1 MTQQNEISISL
12 HQQQQQS
19 TISPRISSNHAF
31 TRNNNNNLRKAS
43 INALKNLLPVV
54 QDSYRSS
61 RTTTTTATNYSSI
74 TSSELAKQS
83 TTRHVSVQ
91 CDLIDTTTTIPPF
104 ELAVWLRLPSDA
116 VFLEI
121 QTRRLIEP
129 RSDQRIH
136 IGPLLLQRSS
146 SSLDRKSNEKREP
159 QQQQQRR
166 RTNTRSVVYL
176 QEISV
181 QTCELNEHVSRVVG
195 QLAGVFASHEKI
207 YYPKRLANLIDSLSS
222 GVSLERLLKCL
233 VKLTSTS
240 KREALCEKL
249 LKMRWADFF
258 SCFFEIEK
266 ERGGVTLIHE
276 KMFIT
281 NH

>member
-1 MTQQNEISISL
+1 MTQQNEISIFL
-12 HQQQQQS
+12 EQLQQS
-19 TISPRISSNHAF
+19 TISPQISSNRRPTADS
-31 TRNNNNNLRKAS
+31 TRNNNNLRKAS

-54 QDSYRSS
+54 QDTYRSS
-61 RTTTTTATNYSSI
+61 RTTTTTTTNYSSI

-159 QQQQQRR
+159 QQQQHQQRR
-166 RTNTRSVVYL
+166 RANTRSVVYL

-181 QTCELNEHVSRVVG
+181 QTCELNEHVSRVMG
-195 QLAGVFASHEKI
+195 QLAGVFASHEEI
-207 YYPKRLANLIDSLSS
+207 YDPKRLANLIDSLSS
-222 GVSLERLLKCL
+222 SVSLERLLKCL
-233 VKLTSTS
+233 LKLTSTS

-249 LKMRWADFF
+249 LKMR
-258 SCFFEIEK
+258 
-266 ERGGVTLIHE
+266 
-276 KMFIT
+276 
-281 NH
+281 